1 MKSIIPALL
10 SSLALAAPLHNAMAA
25 SYAVSYDKVTNFG
38 ITPTGGT
45 ASFTAF
51 TVSSDSA
58 YLGGSGTASGNPADA
73 AASCIN
79 CSYSNSFTS
88 HGVGSP
94 PGYSYGDAQILST
107 LPSILSN
114 VLAGTGA
121 ASSIGEAGVFSDL
134 AMASGSNTMSG
145 TFTVSGL
152 PTVLSFG
159 FMANPYLL
167 TSVTSSGADS
177 ALAKMGMQISIYQG
191 STKIF
196 DWTPDGQAGGIFGG
210 AEAADPFSLQTLLG
224 NDASFTPGSGNF
236 SASTLGLIAGTYKIT
251 IKMLNEVDVTDTTGA
266 ASVPVPA
273 ALPLLGSG
281 LLGLFGWARRR
292 TLSD

>member
-10 SSLALAAPLHNAMAA
+10 SSLALITPLHNAMAA

-38 ITPTGGT
+38 ISSVGT
-45 ASFTAF
+45 VSFSAF

-58 YLGGSGTASGNPADA
+58 YLGGSGTASGNPSDA

-79 CSYSNSFTS
+79 CSYSNSFMS
-88 HGVGSP
+88 HGMGSA
-94 PGYSYGDAQILST
+94 PGYSYGDAQISST
-107 LPSILSN
+107 SPTILAN

-121 ASSIGEAGVFSDL
+121 ASSIGEAGVFSDI

-152 PTVLSFG
+152 ATVLSFG

-167 TSVTSSGADS
+167 TSVTNAGADS
-177 ALAKMGMQISIYQG
+177 ALAKMGMQISIFQG

-210 AEAADPFSLQTLLG
+210 VETADPFSLQTLLG
-224 NDASFTPGSGNF
+224 DDASFTPGAGNF
-236 SASTLGLIAGTYKIT
+236 NAATGGLVAGTYKIT
-251 IKMLNEVDVTDTTGA
+251 IKMLNEVDVTDSTGA

-281 LLGLFGWARRR
+281 LLGLFGWTRRRR
-292 TLSD
+292 TI